1 MSEFNLDQFKESC
14 CEEKKTNKWN
24 FIYGF
29 VVLGI
34 AFLFLLGSLINL
46 QLVNGQEYSQRS
58 QNNRLRAIKIT
69 PNRGIIY
76 DRNGKKLVENV
87 AVNDIYLDLE
97 QFECEKDQKNCEK
110 YDIDKIKEV
119 CETLQKIDETYVTQ
133 KISQEGTD
141 EQQYYT
147 LFDKVS
153 ISIAQNGG
161 INNVLLIKDSLDK
174 FKIDVLA
181 NIEKMPGVFVQ
192 EGTKRNYPYKESFGH
207 LLGYVSKASEKDL
220 VEYEYL
226 SKNDLVGKAGLEKQY
241 DKYLSGEAGELLVE
255 VDSMGRQ
262 IDGSSLIKKE
272 PVNGKNVYLSI
283 DANWQ
288 QIAYDVLSKGVEKTS
303 GDAGALIVEDISNG
317 QIVVMASYPN
327 YDNNLFI
334 GGISKVD
341 YDNLMNDPRKIFLN
355 RAIASQQAPGSI
367 FKTIVLSSAL
377 DSGVINKNTKYLSS
391 SNYKLASST
400 YFFEYN
406 KASYGWIDLKRA
418 IAISSNIYPC
428 ETIRNWDINELAKYF
443 DRFNVGEKT
452 GIDLPGEISGLAPTP
467 ENKKKLVE
475 NGSYWLDSIWY
486 EPADSCYSVI
496 GQGITLVTPIQA
508 ANWASVFAS
517 GGKLYTPHLATGV
530 TDKDGEITKLDYGVK
545 EEQVVNKDS
554 VDIIRQGMREVVVSG
569 SSYGLRNTKYNIA
582 AKTGTSETGKK
593 LSDGSYEQSHSW
605 VTGFFPYEEP
615 KYAFA
620 VFIENGGKSYNAQ
633 EVLRDFVNQLEL

>member
-58 QNNRLRAIKIT
+58 QNNRLRAIKVP

-87 AVNDIYLDLE
+87 AINDIYLDLE
-97 QFECEKDQKNCEK
+97 QFECEKDQENCEK

-119 CETLQKIDETYVTQ
+119 CETLQKIDETYVAQ

-226 SKNDLVGKAGLEKQY
+226 SKNDLVGKAGL
-241 DKYLSGEAGELLVE
+241 
-255 VDSMGRQ
+255 
-262 IDGSSLIKKE
+262 
-272 PVNGKNVYLSI
+272 
-283 DANWQ
+283 
-288 QIAYDVLSKGVEKTS
+288 
-303 GDAGALIVEDISNG
+303 
-317 QIVVMASYPN
+317 
-327 YDNNLFI
+327 
-334 GGISKVD
+334 
-341 YDNLMNDPRKIFLN
+341 
-355 RAIASQQAPGSI
+355 
-367 FKTIVLSSAL
+367 
-377 DSGVINKNTKYLSS
+377 
-391 SNYKLASST
+391 
-400 YFFEYN
+400 
-406 KASYGWIDLKRA
+406 
-418 IAISSNIYPC
+418 
-428 ETIRNWDINELAKYF
+428 
-443 DRFNVGEKT
+443 
-452 GIDLPGEISGLAPTP
+452 
-467 ENKKKLVE
+467 
-475 NGSYWLDSIWY
+475 
-486 EPADSCYSVI
+486 
-496 GQGITLVTPIQA
+496 
-508 ANWASVFAS
+508 
-517 GGKLYTPHLATGV
+517 
-530 TDKDGEITKLDYGVK
+530 
-545 EEQVVNKDS
+545 
-554 VDIIRQGMREVVVSG
+554 
-569 SSYGLRNTKYNIA
+569 
-582 AKTGTSETGKK
+582 
-593 LSDGSYEQSHSW
+593 
-605 VTGFFPYEEP
+605 
-615 KYAFA
+615 
-620 VFIENGGKSYNAQ
+620 
-633 EVLRDFVNQLEL
+633 